1 MEAVMKILLPL
12 DSAPCSTAAV
22 DAVLAQFPPK
32 GIAIRLL
39 HVVEWP
45 KHLPMHLA
53 MGEGPSA
60 ATDLLAARN
69 QAFREGEDL
78 TARAAARL
86 RAAGFDT
93 TETVVPGD
101 ARDTIID
108 AAREWDPDL
117 IVIGSHGWKGLDR
130 LVMGSVSDA
139 IVRRADCSVEV
150 VRVGGH
156 DHHQGSVSPPS

>member
-1 MEAVMKILLPL
+1 MKILLPL

-22 DAVLAQFPPK
+22 DAVLAQFRPK
-32 GIAIRLL
+32 GIEIRLL

-60 ATDLLAARN
+60 GTDLLASRN
-69 QAFREGEDL
+69 QAFREGKDL
-78 TARAAARL
+78 TSRAAARL

-101 ARDTIID
+101 ARETIID

-139 IVRRADCSVEV
+139 VVRRAGCSVEV
-150 VRVGGH
+150 IRMATHESGGH
-156 DHHQGSVSPPS
+156 SVALPS